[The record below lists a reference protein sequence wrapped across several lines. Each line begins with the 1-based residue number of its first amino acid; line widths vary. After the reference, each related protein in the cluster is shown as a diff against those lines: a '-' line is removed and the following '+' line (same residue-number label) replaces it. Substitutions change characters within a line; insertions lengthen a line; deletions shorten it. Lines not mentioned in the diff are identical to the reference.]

1 MLEVK
6 LVDERKEKMTTDDCV
21 LAIDVGSVTAGF
33 VLIDGNRRILEKGY
47 AEHHGDIF
55 HTLQQLMANLDYRN
69 IRYFAATASTP
80 STLCAQV
87 RYNNQ
92 IAFITAA
99 KKYHPKMR
107 GLLVVGGEKFSLST
121 FDSIGNYL
129 GSTTNTSCAAGTGSF
144 LDQQASR
151 LNLAGSEKLAEIA
164 CNCRG
169 DCPQIASRCA
179 VFAKTDLIHAQQ
191 QGYQLDEISN
201 GLCHGLAK
209 NIVDTLFAKGNLLPG
224 EIVFCGGVAKN
235 QAVAQH
241 ISELTG
247 TALTLPKNGHL
258 YGAFGACLLLF
269 TELNAKKDDIK
280 PLHLKHIE
288 ELFSNSTVQPR
299 QYFHRPL
306 QLQLSQY
313 PDFTSFEQYRSRRS
327 ENGLQVE
334 VDIYQ
339 DLKEKQNIEAY
350 LGIDIGST
358 STKAVLMHEKGE
370 VLVGFY
376 TKTAGQPL
384 SAVQDIFFAIDEIE
398 RRKDLRFAI
407 KQSGTTGSGR
417 KFIGKLIGA
426 DTIVDEITAHAR
438 AAYQLYPEVDT
449 IIEIGGQDAK
459 FTTMKN
465 GRVTFSTMNNV
476 CAAGTGSFIEEQ
488 AMQLGCP
495 VNRYSA
501 RAEKPCAPLTSDR
514 CTVFMERD
522 IKHLLS
528 EGYKVDEVLAA
539 ALHSVRDNYLQKVAT
554 EKHIGTTILFQGA
567 TARNK
572 ALVAAFEQRLQKPI
586 LVSKY
591 CHLMGALGT
600 ALILRDEKQTS
611 TTFTG
616 IDLHQKSI
624 HLSNTVCDLCTN
636 HCKISLAEVEGR
648 KIAYGFLCG
657 RDYEDQ
663 AYVAKETAAFD
674 LLRQRKRLRHPAKEA
689 PPKRSGLV
697 IGLPAAVHMVED
709 MHLWQRFFDLLG
721 ITTLSSEAS
730 DKSAKEGKKLSQAEF
745 CAPIAAMH
753 GHAGWLLDHA
763 DYVFLPMYLEN
774 KYKGGRRQYCY
785 YTQFLPALITGMK
798 EEDEGRF
805 LRPIIKYLYTPFHT
819 KMQLYRMLQNIAP
832 GQWNYFEVASA
843 YDRAIELDQEY
854 RQQLKDLYTT
864 RIAAQ
869 TKADMSVVFVGRPYT
884 LLSPSL
890 NSNIPGIFRKLGI
903 DTYFQDMLS
912 YSNEDLPALQPLL
925 NEIHWEHAAKILEAA
940 VIIGAS
946 PGIYPVYVTSFK
958 CSPDSFAVEYFK
970 KIMERH
976 GKPYLI
982 LSLDEHDSSVGYET
996 RIEAAI
1002 RAFKNHRQQRSVPLP
1017 LPLSYLGLNPQPA
1030 SSLAGKHLL
1039 FPNWDHITCSL
1050 LTATLKREG
1059 YDAYLLEETDQTIRQ
1074 SLRHNSGQCIPL
1086 NAIAESCMV
1095 FIRKNR
1101 LNPANCVL
1109 WLNQSYL
1116 GCNIRMYPHHIS
1128 QIFIE
1133 QGGGME
1139 HVAIYQGDITFSD
1152 ISLLAAKNAYF
1163 AYMLGGMLQK
1173 VACKIRPYETEKGRT
1188 DKILAKSIKVLT
1200 DAFTGKR
1207 SIEKALNEIVAQF
1220 EWIEIAGRP
1229 RPKVAIFGDLYSRD
1243 NRVMNQ
1249 DLIGYIEANGGE
1261 VVTTPYNEFAK
1272 MIAGSYFRKWF
1283 NEGKYLDFLT
1293 GKALLTAMSSME
1305 KNYAKILGRIVAE
1318 PEHSYTDDPAEIL
1331 GRYNISVENTGE
1343 SMDNILKIHY
1353 IMKHYPDVSLLI
1365 QASPAL
1371 CCASLITEAMK
1382 GRIEQCTGIPVVSI
1396 TYDGTGGNKNET
1408 IAPYLKYPRLG
1419 KNEEG
1424 RAVRERRGF

>member
-1 MLEVK
+1 
-6 LVDERKEKMTTDDCV
+6 MTTDDCV
-21 LAIDVGSVTAGF
+21 LGIDVGSVTAGF
-33 VLIDGNRRILEKGY
+33 VLIDGNRRIRKKGY
-47 AEHHGDIF
+47 AEHHGDIV
-55 HTLQQLMANLDYRN
+55 HTLQQLMANIDYRN
-69 IRYFAATASTP
+69 IHYVAATASTP
-80 STLCAQV
+80 SSLCAQV

-99 KKYHPKMR
+99 KKQHPKMR

-121 FDSIGNYL
+121 FDSTGNYL
-129 GSTTNTSCAAGTGSF
+129 GSTGNTSCAAGTGSF
-144 LDQQASR
+144 LDQQAGR
-151 LNLAGSEKLAEIA
+151 LNLAGTEKLAEIA
-164 CNCRG
+164 CKCSG

-209 NIVDTLFAKGNLLPG
+209 NIVDTLFAKDNLLPG

-247 TALTLPKNGHL
+247 TAITIPQDGHL
-258 YGAFGACLLLF
+258 YGALGACLLLF
-269 TELNAKKDDIK
+269 SELQEKKSAIK
-280 PLHLKHIE
+280 PLQLEHIGA
-288 ELFSNSTVQPR
+288 LFNTATVQPR
-299 QYFHRPL
+299 QYSYPPL

-313 PDFTSFEQYRSRRS
+313 PDFTSFEQYRTQRS

-339 DLKEKQNIEAY
+339 ELKEQQNIEAY

-358 STKAVLMHEKGE
+358 STKAVLMHENGE
-370 VLVGFY
+370 VLAGFY
-376 TKTAGQPL
+376 TRTAGRPL
-384 SAVQDIFFAIDEIE
+384 SAVQDIFFAIAEIE

-426 DTIVDEITAHAR
+426 DHIVDEITAHAR
-438 AAYQLYPEVDT
+438 AAYQLCPDVDT

-488 AMQLGCP
+488 AAQLGCP
-495 VNRYSA
+495 VAHYSK
-501 RAEKPCAPLTSDR
+501 RAEKPSAPLTSDR

-528 EGYKVDEVLAA
+528 EGYKIDEVLAA
-539 ALHSVRDNYLQKVAT
+539 ALHSVRENYLQKVAT
-554 EKHIGTTILFQGA
+554 EKHIGSTILFQGA

-591 CHLMGALGT
+591 CHLTGALGT
-600 ALILRDEKQTS
+600 ALILRDEKQTA

-616 IDLHQKSI
+616 IDLHQKLI
-624 HLSNTVCDLCTN
+624 HLSNSVCDLCTN
-636 HCKISLAEVEGR
+636 HCKISLAEVDGR

-663 AYVAKETAAFD
+663 AYVARETTAFD
-674 LLRQRKRLRHPAKEA
+674 LLQQRKRLCQRTKEA
-689 PPKRSGLV
+689 PPKRSDLV

-709 MHLWQRFFDLLG
+709 MHLWQRFFSLLG
-721 ITTLSSEAS
+721 ITTLSSETSNKA
-730 DKSAKEGKKLSQAEF
+730 AKAGKKLSQAEF

-753 GHAGWLLDHA
+753 GHAGWLLDRA

-774 KYKGGRRQYCY
+774 KYKDGRRQYCY

-843 YDRAIELDQEY
+843 YDRATLFDQEY
-854 RQQLKDLYTT
+854 RQRLKDLYSART
-864 RIAAQ
+864 AA
-869 TKADMSVVFVGRPYT
+869 KSDSDISVVFVGRPYT
-884 LLSPSL
+884 LLSPTL
-890 NSNIPGIFRKLGI
+890 NSNIPGIFRNLGI

-912 YSNEDLPALQPLL
+912 YNTEDLAALQPLL

-940 VIIGAS
+940 AVIAVT
-946 PGIYPVYVTSFK
+946 PGVYPVFVTSFK

-970 KIMERH
+970 KIMEGH
-976 GKPYLI
+976 CKPYLI
-982 LSLDEHDSSVGYET
+982 LSLDDHDSSVGYET

-1002 RAFKNHRQQRSVPLP
+1002 RAFKNHREQRSVPLP
-1017 LPLSYLGLNPQPA
+1017 QPITYPGLNPRPA
-1030 SSLAGKHLL
+1030 GSLTGKQIL

-1059 YDAYLLEETDQTIRQ
+1059 YDAHLLEETDQTIRQ

-1095 FIRKNR
+1095 SIRKKG

-1116 GCNIRMYPHHIS
+1116 ACNIRMYPHHIS

-1188 DKILAKSIKVLT
+1188 DKILAKSIKVLA
-1200 DAFTGKR
+1200 DAFMGKR
-1207 SIEKALNEIVAQF
+1207 SIEKTLNEIVSQF
-1220 EWIEIAGRP
+1220 EWIEIAGHR

-1261 VVTTPYNEFAK
+1261 VVTTPYSEFAK

-1293 GKALLTAMSSME
+1293 GKALLTAMGAME
-1305 KNYAKILGRIVAE
+1305 KSYAKILGRLLDE
-1318 PEHSYTDDPAEIL
+1318 PEHSYTDEPAEIL
-1331 GRYNISVENTGE
+1331 GKYNISIENTGE

-1353 IMKHYPDVSLLI
+1353 IMKHYPDVSLLV

-1382 GRIEQCTGIPVVSI
+1382 VKIEQCTGIPVVSI
-1396 TYDGTGGNKNET
+1396 TYDGTGGNKNE
-1408 IAPYLKYPRLG
+1408 IISPYLKYPRLG
-1419 KNEEG
+1419 KNQEDRVVIG
-1424 RAVRERRGF
+1424 QRGF

>member
-1 MLEVK
+1 
-6 LVDERKEKMTTDDCV
+6 MTIDDCV
-21 LAIDVGSVTAGF
+21 LGIDVGSVTAGI
-33 VLIDGNRRILEKGY
+33 VVTDGNRRIIQKGY
-47 AEHHGDIF
+47 AVHHGDISR
-55 HTLQQLMANLDYRN
+55 TVQQLMAGLDYQN
-69 IRYFAATASTP
+69 IRYVAATASTP
-80 STLCAQV
+80 SSLYAQA

-99 KKYHPKMR
+99 KRRHPKIR
-107 GLLVVGGEKFSLST
+107 GLLVVGGEKFNLST

-129 GSTTNTSCAAGTGSF
+129 GSSTNTACAAGTGSF
-144 LDQQASR
+144 LDQQAGR
-151 LNLAGSEKLAEIA
+151 LNLETTEKLTEMA

-169 DCPQIASRCA
+169 NCPQIASRCA

-201 GLCHGLAK
+201 GLCRGLAK
-209 NIVDTLFAKGNLLPG
+209 NIVDTLFARENRLHG

-235 QAVAQH
+235 QAVAKH
-241 ISELTG
+241 ISELTRQ
-247 TALTLPKNGHL
+247 ALTIPKDGHL
-258 YGAFGACLLLF
+258 YGAFGACLLLYS
-269 TELNAKKDDIK
+269 ELHKQTADIK
-280 PLHLKHIE
+280 PLHLDQLE
-288 ELFSNSTVQPR
+288 DVFTTAAVQPR
-299 QYFHRPL
+299 RYFYPPL
-306 QLQLSQY
+306 QLQLSKY
-313 PDFTSFEQYRSRRS
+313 PDFASYEQYRTRRS
-327 ENGLQVE
+327 ENGPEVE

-339 DLKEKQNIEAY
+339 YLSEKQSLETY

-358 STKAVLMHEKGE
+358 STKAVLMNEKGE
-370 VLVGFY
+370 ALAGFY
-376 TKTAGQPL
+376 TRTAGQPL

-398 RRKDLRFAI
+398 RRKDLCFIIR
-407 KQSGTTGSGR
+407 QSGTTGSGR

-426 DTIVDEITAHAR
+426 DHIVDEITAHAR
-438 AAYQLYPEVDT
+438 AAYQLCPEVDT

-465 GRVTFSTMNNV
+465 GRVTFSTMNSV

-488 AMQLGCP
+488 AAQLGCP
-495 VNRYSA
+495 IDQYSD
-501 RAEKPCAPLTSDR
+501 RAEISSAPLTSDR

-522 IKHLLS
+522 IKHLLN

-554 EKHIGTTILFQGA
+554 EKHIGSTILFQGA

-591 CHLMGALGT
+591 CHLTGALGT
-600 ALILRDEKQTS
+600 ALILRDEKQTA

-616 IDLHQKSI
+616 IGLHRKSI
-624 HLSNTVCDLCTN
+624 HLSNNVCDLCTN
-636 HCKISLAEVEGR
+636 HCKISLAEVDGR

-663 AYVAKETAAFD
+663 TYVAKETTAFD
-674 LLRQRKRLRHPAKEA
+674 LLRERKRLSHLAKET
-689 PPKRSGLV
+689 PSKKSSLL

-709 MHLWQRFFDLLG
+709 LHLWQRFFDLLG
-721 ITTLSSEAS
+721 ITTLSSETS
-730 DKSAKEGKKLSQAEF
+730 DMAAKEGKKLSQAEF

-753 GHAGWLLDHA
+753 GHAGWLLDHT

-774 KYKGGRRQYCY
+774 KYKDGRRQYCY

-798 EEDEGRF
+798 EEDERRF

-819 KMQLYRMLQNIAP
+819 KMQLYRMLQSIAP

-843 YDRAIELDQEY
+843 YDRAIEFDQEY
-854 RQQLKDLYTT
+854 RQKLRELYTART
-864 RIAAQ
+864 AAK
-869 TKADMSVVFVGRPYT
+869 TESGISVVFVGRPYT
-884 LLSPSL
+884 LLSPTL
-890 NSNIPGIFRKLGI
+890 NSNIPGIFKNLGI
-903 DTYFQDMLS
+903 DTFFQDMLS
-912 YSNEDLPALQPLL
+912 YSTEDLAALQPLL
-925 NEIHWEHAAKILEAA
+925 NEIHWEYAAKILEAT
-940 VIIGAS
+940 VIIAATQGV
-946 PGIYPVYVTSFK
+946 YPVYVTSFK
-958 CSPDSFAVEYFK
+958 CSPDSFGVEYFK

-1002 RAFKNHRQQRSVPLP
+1002 RAFKNHREQRSVPLP
-1017 LPLSYLGLNPQPA
+1017 LPIAYPGLNPRPA
-1030 SSLAGKHLL
+1030 GSLAGKHVL
-1039 FPNWDHITCSL
+1039 FPNWDYITCSF

-1095 FIRKNR
+1095 FIAKNG

-1116 GCNIRMYPHHIS
+1116 GCNIRLYPHHIS

-1139 HVAIYQGDITFSD
+1139 EISIYQGDISFSD
-1152 ISLLAAKNAYF
+1152 ISIRAAKNAYF

-1188 DKILAKSIKVLT
+1188 DRILSKSIKVLA
-1200 DAFTGKR
+1200 DAFMGKR
-1207 SIEKALNEIVAQF
+1207 SIEKALVEIISQF
-1220 EWIEIAGRP
+1220 EWIEIAGSP

-1249 DLIGYIEANGGE
+1249 DLIGYIEAAGGE
-1261 VVTTPYNEFAK
+1261 VVTTPYNEYAK

-1293 GKALLTAMSSME
+1293 GKTLLIAMSAME
-1305 KNYAKILGRIVAE
+1305 KDYTKILGRILDG
-1318 PEHSYTDDPAEIL
+1318 PEQSYNDEPAEIL
-1331 GRYNISVENTGE
+1331 ARYNISVENTGE

-1353 IMKHYPDVSLLI
+1353 IIKHYPDVSLLV

-1382 GRIEQCTGIPVVSI
+1382 ARIEQCTGVPVVSI
-1396 TYDGTGGNKNET
+1396 TYDGTGGCKNEI

-1419 KNEEG
+1419 KTDEG
-1424 RAVRERRGF
+1424 RLAAGRKAL

>member
-1 MLEVK
+1 
-6 LVDERKEKMTTDDCV
+6 MTAEYCV
-21 LAIDVGSVTAGF
+21 LGIDIGSVSAGF
-33 VLIDGNRRILEKGY
+33 VVVDGNRRILQKGY
-47 AEHHGDIF
+47 SLHHGDIPRTV
-55 HTLQQLMANLDYRN
+55 HRLMQGVNLQDVH
-69 IRYFAATASTP
+69 FVAATASTP
-80 STLCAQV
+80 LILSAQA

-99 KKYHPKMR
+99 KRRHPKMH

-121 FDSIGNYL
+121 FDSLGNYL
-129 GSTTNTSCAAGTGSF
+129 GSTANTSCAAGTGSF
-144 LDQQASR
+144 LDQQAER
-151 LNLAGSEKLAEIA
+151 LNLETSEALTEMA
-164 CNCRG
+164 CSCTGN
-169 DCPQIASRCA
+169 CPQIASRCA

-201 GLCHGLAK
+201 GLCHGLAQ
-209 NIVDTLFAKGNLLPG
+209 NIIDTLFAGANLPAG
-224 EIVFCGGVAKN
+224 EIIFCGGVAKN
-235 QAVAQH
+235 QAVTQQ

-247 TALTLPKNGHL
+247 LALITPEDGHL
-258 YGAFGACLLLF
+258 YGALGAALLLLS
-269 TELNAKKDDIK
+269 ELRSKKSAIK
-280 PLHLKHIE
+280 PLSLGHIE
-288 ELFSNSTVQPR
+288 DLFNTTAVVPR
-299 QYFHRPL
+299 HYYYPPL
-306 QLQLSQY
+306 QLQLSKF
-313 PDFTSFEQYRSRRS
+313 PDFSSVQQYRTKRS
-327 ENGLQVE
+327 ENGLAVE

-339 DLKEKQNIEAY
+339 HFERKQDIEAY

-358 STKAVLMHEKGE
+358 STKAVLMDEKGE
-370 VLVGFY
+370 VLAGFY
-376 TKTAGQPL
+376 TRTAGQPL

-398 RRKDLRFAI
+398 RQNDFHFVI

-426 DTIVDEITAHAR
+426 DHIVDEITAHAR
-438 AAYQLYPEVDT
+438 AAYQLCPEVDT

-465 GRVTFSTMNNV
+465 GRVTFSTMNSV

-488 AMQLGCP
+488 AAQLGCP
-495 VNRYSA
+495 VDRYSE
-501 RAEKPCAPLTSDR
+501 RAEKPSAPLTSDR

-586 LVSKY
+586 VVSKY
-591 CHLMGALGT
+591 CHLTGALGT
-600 ALILRDEKQTS
+600 ALILRDEKRTA

-616 IDLHQKSI
+616 IDLYQKSI
-624 HLSNTVCDLCTN
+624 RLSNDVCDLCTN
-636 HCKISLAEVEGR
+636 HCKISIAEVDGQ

-663 AYVAKETAAFD
+663 AYVARETTAID
-674 LLRQRKRLRHPAKEA
+674 LLRERKRLSRHTEKTPE
-689 PPKRSGLV
+689 KRSALV
-697 IGLPAAVHMVED
+697 IGLPAAVHMVDD

-721 ITTLSSEAS
+721 IATLSSETSVDAV
-730 DKSAKEGKKLSQAEF
+730 KVGKKLSQAEF

-753 GHAGWLLDHA
+753 GHVRWLLDHA
-763 DYVFLPMYLEN
+763 DYVFMPYYLEN
-774 KYKGGRRQYCY
+774 KFKDGRRQYCY
-785 YTQFLPALITGMK
+785 YTQFLPALTAGMK

-819 KMQLYRMLQNIAP
+819 KMQLYRMLQGIAP
-832 GQWNYFEVASA
+832 GEWNFFEVASA
-843 YDRAIELDQEY
+843 YDRAVETDQEY
-854 RQQLKDLYTT
+854 RQKLKDLYAT
-864 RIAAQ
+864 RIAGK
-869 TKADMSVVFVGRPYT
+869 TKSDLSVVFVGRPYT
-884 LLSPSL
+884 LLSPTL
-890 NSNIPGIFRKLGI
+890 NSNIPGLFKNLDI

-912 YSNEDLPALQPLL
+912 YGPEDIAALQPLL
-925 NEIHWEHAAKILEAA
+925 QEIHWEYAAKILEATE
-940 VIIGAS
+940 IIAAT
-946 PGIYPVYVTSFK
+946 PGVYPVYVTSFK

-970 KIMERH
+970 KIMDRH
-976 GKPYLI
+976 SKPYLI
-982 LSLDEHDSSVGYET
+982 LSLDGHDSSVGYET

-1002 RAFKNHRQQRSVPLP
+1002 RAFKNHREQDSLPLP
-1017 LPLSYLGLNPQPA
+1017 LPITYHNLNPRPA
-1030 SSLAGKHLL
+1030 GSLTGKHVL
-1039 FPNWDHITCSL
+1039 FPNWDHITCNL

-1059 YDAYLLEETDQTIRQ
+1059 YDAYLLEETDQTIRE

-1086 NAIAESCMV
+1086 NAIAEACMV
-1095 FIRKNR
+1095 FIKKND
-1101 LNPANCVL
+1101 LDPANCVL

-1116 GCNIRMYPHHIS
+1116 ACNIRLYPHHIS
-1128 QIFIE
+1128 QIFID

-1139 HVAIYQGDITFSD
+1139 HIAIYQGDITFSD
-1152 ISLLAAKNAYF
+1152 ISILAAKNAYF
-1163 AYMLGGMLQK
+1163 AYMLGGMLQR

-1188 DKILAKSIKVLT
+1188 DKILTKGIKVLS
-1200 DAFTGKR
+1200 DAFMGKR
-1207 SIEKALNEIVAQF
+1207 PIEKTLDEVISQF
-1220 EWIEIAGRP
+1220 EWIETAGRP

-1261 VVTTPYNEFAK
+1261 VVTTPYSEFGK

-1293 GKALLTAMSSME
+1293 GKVLLTAMSAME
-1305 KNYAKILGRIVAE
+1305 KNCAKILGRILDE
-1318 PEHSYTDDPAEIL
+1318 PEQSYSDEPAEIL
-1331 GRYNISVENTGE
+1331 ARYNISVENTGE

-1353 IMKHYPDVSLLI
+1353 IIKHYPDVSLLV

-1382 GRIEQCTGIPVVSI
+1382 ARIEQHTGVPVVSI
-1396 TYDGTGGNKNET
+1396 TYDGTGGCKNEI

-1419 KNEEG
+1419 KKEADRVTVVLSG
-1424 RAVRERRGF
+1424 L